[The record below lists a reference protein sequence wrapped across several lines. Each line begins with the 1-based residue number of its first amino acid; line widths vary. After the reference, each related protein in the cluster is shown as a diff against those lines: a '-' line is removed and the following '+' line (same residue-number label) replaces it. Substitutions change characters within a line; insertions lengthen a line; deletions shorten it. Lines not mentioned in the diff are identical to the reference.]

1 MPLPGEGQV
10 AEFDREAARNVVRC
24 VVLAADSEIRR
35 APVPFSSVR
44 NPDGS
49 RQAET
54 QSERETRLVRT
65 AVMHLLEQGLVV
77 LPPDI
82 AEMLDDWIPLERAG
96 TD

>member
-1 MPLPGEGQV
+1 MV
-10 AEFDREAARNVVRC
+10 EFDREAARNVVRC
-24 VVLAADSEIRR
+24 AVLAAQGEVSRK
-35 APVPFSSVR
+35 PVPFSSIR

-49 RQAET
+49 RQPET
-54 QSERETRLVRT
+54 QNECETRLVRT

-82 AEMLDDWIPLERAG
+82 MELLDGWIPLERAG

>member
-1 MPLPGEGQV
+1 M

-24 VVLAADSEIRR
+24 AVLAADGEVRR
-35 APVPFSSVR
+35 RP
-44 NPDGS
+44 
-49 RQAET
+49 ET

-82 AEMLDDWIPLERAG
+82 AEMLDGWIPLERAG